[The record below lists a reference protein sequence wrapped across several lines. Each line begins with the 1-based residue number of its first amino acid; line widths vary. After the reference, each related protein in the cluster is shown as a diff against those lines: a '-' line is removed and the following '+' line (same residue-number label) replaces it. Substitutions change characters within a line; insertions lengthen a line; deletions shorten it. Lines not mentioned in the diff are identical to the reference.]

1 MKKRIYY
8 APDGTPDGA
17 SGQPDGASGQP
28 DGASGTPEIHTAR
41 EVELENQIAAL
52 TSQVAELVEQ
62 NKKLYLKLSGTN
74 GSDSEPSIEDKLKTT
89 LNEWAQSGFNPELLY
104 K

>member
-1 MKKRIYY
+1 M
-8 APDGTPDGA
+8 DNENTNNQE
-17 SGQPDGASGQP
+17 QPQP
-28 DGASGTPEIHTAR
+28 EQEPSPEIHTAR
-41 EVELENQIAAL
+41 EVELEKQITDL
-52 TSQVAELVEQ
+52 TSKVAELVEQ

-74 GSDSEPSIEDKLKTT
+74 GSDSEPNIEDKLMTT

>member
-1 MKKRIYY
+1 MDNENTNNKE
-8 APDGTPDGA
+8 
-17 SGQPDGASGQP
+17 QPQTEP
-28 DGASGTPEIHTAR
+28 EQPEIHTAR
-41 EVELENQIAAL
+41 EVELENQIADL
-52 TSQVAELVEQ
+52 TAKVAELVEQ

-74 GSDSEPSIEDKLKTT
+74 GSDPEPSIEDKLKNT

>member
-8 APDGTPDGA
+8 APDGAPDGA
-17 SGQPDGASGQP
+17 DNQPEHIEKEQ
-28 DGASGTPEIHTAR
+28 PEIHTAR
-41 EVELENQIAAL
+41 EVELENQITDL
-52 TSQVAELVEQ
+52 TSKVAELVEQ

-74 GSDSEPSIEDKLKTT
+74 GSDPEPSIEDKLMST
-89 LNEWAQSGFNPELLY
+89 LNDWAQSGFNPELLY

>member
-1 MKKRIYY
+1 M
-8 APDGTPDGA
+8 DNENNQE
-17 SGQPDGASGQP
+17 QPQTEP
-28 DGASGTPEIHTAR
+28 EQPEIHTAR
-41 EVELENQIAAL
+41 EVELEGQIAAL

-74 GSDSEPSIEDKLKTT
+74 GSDPEPSTEEKLKSA
-89 LNEWAQSGFNPELLY
+89 LNEWAMSGFIPDLIC

>member
-1 MKKRIYY
+1 M
-8 APDGTPDGA
+8 DNENNNNQE
-17 SGQPDGASGQP
+17 QPQP
-28 DGASGTPEIHTAR
+28 EQEQPEIHTAR
-41 EVELENQIAAL
+41 EVELESQIAAL

-74 GSDSEPSIEDKLKTT
+74 GEPEQKTIEDE
-89 LNEWAQSGFNPELLY
+89 LNEAIIAWGQSGFNPELLC

>member
-1 MKKRIYY
+1 M
-8 APDGTPDGA
+8 DNENTNNQE
-17 SGQPDGASGQP
+17 QPQP
-28 DGASGTPEIHTAR
+28 EQEQPEIHTAR
-41 EVELENQIAAL
+41 EVELENQITEL
-52 TSQVAELVEQ
+52 TSKVAELVEQ

-74 GSDSEPSIEDKLKTT
+74 GSESEPSIEDKLKTT

>member
-1 MKKRIYY
+1 MDNENTNNQEQSN
-8 APDGTPDGA
+8 PE
-17 SGQPDGASGQP
+17 QEQ
-28 DGASGTPEIHTAR
+28 PEIHTAR
-41 EVELENQIAAL
+41 EVELEKQITDL
-52 TSQVAELVEQ
+52 TSKVAELVEQ

-74 GSDSEPSIEDKLKTT
+74 GSDPEPSIEDKLKTT

>member
-1 MKKRIYY
+1 M
-8 APDGTPDGA
+8 DNENNQE
-17 SGQPDGASGQP
+17 QPQP
-28 DGASGTPEIHTAR
+28 EPEQPEIHTAR
-41 EVELENQIAAL
+41 EVELEGQIAAL

-74 GSDSEPSIEDKLKTT
+74 GSDPEPSTEEKLKSA
-89 LNEWAQSGFNPELLY
+89 LNEWAMSGFIPDLIC

>member
-1 MKKRIYY
+1 MDNENNQEN
-8 APDGTPDGA
+8 P
-17 SGQPDGASGQP
+17 Q
-28 DGASGTPEIHTAR
+28 PEIHTAR
-41 EVELENQIAAL
+41 EVELEKQITDL
-52 TSQVAELVEQ
+52 TAKVAELVEQ

-74 GSDSEPSIEDKLKTT
+74 GSEPEPSMEDKLKTT

>member
-1 MKKRIYY
+1 MDNENNQEN
-8 APDGTPDGA
+8 P
-17 SGQPDGASGQP
+17 QPEQEQ
-28 DGASGTPEIHTAR
+28 PEIHTAR

-74 GSDSEPSIEDKLKTT
+74 GSDPEPSTEEKLKSA
-89 LNEWAQSGFNPELLY
+89 LNEWAMSGFIPDLIC

>member
-1 MKKRIYY
+1 MDNENTNNQEQSN
-8 APDGTPDGA
+8 PE
-17 SGQPDGASGQP
+17 QEQH
-28 DGASGTPEIHTAR
+28 EIHTAR
-41 EVELENQIAAL
+41 EVELEKQITDL
-52 TSQVAELVEQ
+52 TSKVAELVEQ

-74 GSDSEPSIEDKLKTT
+74 GSDPEPSIEDKLMTT

>member
-1 MKKRIYY
+1 MDNENTNNQEQSN
-8 APDGTPDGA
+8 PE
-17 SGQPDGASGQP
+17 QEQ
-28 DGASGTPEIHTAR
+28 PEIHTAR
-41 EVELENQIAAL
+41 EVELEKQITDL
-52 TSQVAELVEQ
+52 TSKVAELVEQ

-74 GSDSEPSIEDKLKTT
+74 GSEPEPSIEDKLKTT

>member
-1 MKKRIYY
+1 MDSENTNNQEQSN
-8 APDGTPDGA
+8 PE
-17 SGQPDGASGQP
+17 QEQ
-28 DGASGTPEIHTAR
+28 PEIHTAR
-41 EVELENQIAAL
+41 EVELENQIADL
-52 TSQVAELVEQ
+52 TAKVAELVEQ

-74 GSDSEPSIEDKLKTT
+74 GSDPEPSIEDKLKNT

>member
-1 MKKRIYY
+1 M
-8 APDGTPDGA
+8 DNENTNNQEQT
-17 SGQPDGASGQP
+17 QPEQEQ
-28 DGASGTPEIHTAR
+28 PEIHTAR
-41 EVELENQIAAL
+41 EVELESQIAAL

-74 GSDSEPSIEDKLKTT
+74 GSDPEPSIEDKLMST
-89 LNEWAQSGFNPELLY
+89 LNDWAQSGFNPELLY

>member
-1 MKKRIYY
+1 M
-8 APDGTPDGA
+8 DNENTNNQE
-17 SGQPDGASGQP
+17 QPQTEP
-28 DGASGTPEIHTAR
+28 NQPEIHTAR

-74 GSDSEPSIEDKLKTT
+74 GSDNEPSIEDQITTT
-89 LNEWAQSGFNPELLY
+89 LNEWAKSGFNPELLY

>member
-17 SGQPDGASGQP
+17 ADQTEHDEKEQ
-28 DGASGTPEIHTAR
+28 PEIHTAR
-41 EVELENQIAAL
+41 EVELEKQITDL
-52 TSQVAELVEQ
+52 TSKVAELVEQ

-74 GSDSEPSIEDKLKTT
+74 GSDPEPSIEDKLMST
-89 LNEWAQSGFNPELLY
+89 LNDWAQSGFNPELLY

>member
-1 MKKRIYY
+1 M
-8 APDGTPDGA
+8 DNENTNNQE
-17 SGQPDGASGQP
+17 QPQP
-28 DGASGTPEIHTAR
+28 ETGEPEIHTAR
-41 EVELENQIAAL
+41 EVELEGQIAAL

-74 GSDSEPSIEDKLKTT
+74 GSDPEPSTEEKLKSA
-89 LNEWAQSGFNPELLY
+89 LNEWAMSGFIPDLIC

>member
-1 MKKRIYY
+1 MKKRVYY
-8 APDGTPDGA
+8 APDGA
-17 SGQPDGASGQP
+17 SGQPEPTQP
-28 DGASGTPEIHTAR
+28 DKPEPDKPEPKQPEIHTAR
-41 EVELENQIAAL
+41 EVELEGQIAAL

-74 GSDSEPSIEDKLKTT
+74 GSDPEPSIEDKLMST
-89 LNEWAQSGFNPELLY
+89 LNDWAQSGFNPELLY

>member
-1 MKKRIYY
+1 MKKRVYY
-8 APDGTPDGA
+8 VPDGT
-17 SGQPDGASGQP
+17 SGQPEPKQP
-28 DGASGTPEIHTAR
+28 DKPEPDKPEPEQPEIHTAR
-41 EVELENQIAAL
+41 EVELEGQIAAL

-74 GSDSEPSIEDKLKTT
+74 GSDPEPSIEDQITTT
-89 LNEWAQSGFNPELLY
+89 LNEWAKSGFNPELLY